1 MNKSGEREEQI
12 ETFFICFA
20 TTCLYFQED
29 YSNLL
34 LQLPWNNFLMAHLTT
49 IISYKEKEE
58 SKTRGQELV

>member
-12 ETFFICFA
+12 ETLFICFA

-34 LQLPWNNFLMAHLTT
+34 LQLPWNNLSFNGTSQYDNFSQRKGGKQ
-49 IISYKEKEE
+49 I
-58 SKTRGQELV
+58 